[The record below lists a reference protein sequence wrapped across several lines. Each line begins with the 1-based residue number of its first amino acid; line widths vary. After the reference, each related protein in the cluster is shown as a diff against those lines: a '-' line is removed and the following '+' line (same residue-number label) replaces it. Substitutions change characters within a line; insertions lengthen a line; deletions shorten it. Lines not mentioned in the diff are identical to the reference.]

1 VAAPESET
9 PDGFVMPELI
19 GWPLASAQATLA
31 RMGFQVDP
39 PTLVDVPV
47 SPVGSGDAPPRPP
60 VKPGAVMAQIPLA
73 GTRVDRGVAV
83 KLTAAK

>member
-1 VAAPESET
+1 
-9 PDGFVMPELI
+9 
-19 GWPLASAQATLA
+19 
-31 RMGFQVDP
+31 
-39 PTLVDVPV
+39 
-47 SPVGSGDAPPRPP
+47 